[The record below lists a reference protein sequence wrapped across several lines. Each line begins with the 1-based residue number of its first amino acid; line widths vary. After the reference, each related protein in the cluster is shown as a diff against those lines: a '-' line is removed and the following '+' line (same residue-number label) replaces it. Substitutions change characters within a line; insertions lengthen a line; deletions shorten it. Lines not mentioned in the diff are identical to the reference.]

1 MPTCKCLECGEVI
14 EHKYC
19 CAKHHLE
26 TKHDE
31 FEIIGADVKLTIK
44 S

>member
-1 MPTCKCLECGEVI
+1 MGTYRCLECEEVI
-14 EHKYC
+14 EHKCC

-26 TKHDE
+26 TKHVRYE
-31 FEIIGADVKLTIK
+31 LIKADILLEIK

>member
-1 MPTCKCLECGEVI
+1 MPTYKCLECGEII
-14 EHKYC
+14 EYKSC

-26 TKHDE
+26 TKHTKYE
-31 FEIIGADVKLTIK
+31 LIKADIFLEIK